1 MPVARSKSCV
11 DCIEGHGCVVL
22 PCPEAD
28 HRHLHRPADTR
39 HRNRGIRGRQC
50 TCAQRGHRHERR
62 VHDADT
68 RVQPCTR
75 LAGCHKPVATAP
87 AAAQNALLLV
97 VLVGFSSENF
107 YPQLPIEM
115 NHYCLLAAACRTDRY
130 RSIPRQQGALRATGN
145 DAACSATARNGR
157 LYYVHRN
164 YILARHAACVS
175 KRIPSC
181 A

>member
-1 MPVARSKSCV
+1 
-11 DCIEGHGCVVL
+11 
-22 PCPEAD
+22 
-28 HRHLHRPADTR
+28 
-39 HRNRGIRGRQC
+39 
-50 TCAQRGHRHERR
+50 

-115 NHYCLLAAACRTDRY
+115 ILASRVLVPA
-130 RSIPRQQGALRATGN
+130 RAT
-145 DAACSATARNGR
+145 TM
-157 LYYVHRN
+157 
-164 YILARHAACVS
+164 
-175 KRIPSC
+175 
-181 A
+181 